1 MSTVSITFDTDNAA
15 FAEDDLEVWAVL
27 ERTARSLHR
36 DAALTNPGATGAVF
50 DSNGNRIGRW
60 SVGETDA

>member
-15 FAEDDLEVWAVL
+15 FAENDLEVWAVL
-27 ERTARSLHR
+27 ERTARALHR
-36 DAALTNPGATGAVF
+36 DAALTSPGSSGSVF

-60 SVGETDA
+60 SVSGTDA